1 MIFFYIFFVEKLGVQ
16 FEIDSTFVCTVYSS
30 RTFPKS
36 QFNNAKSGHKCFVQK
51 VPFFASNSFSLQ
63 KFFVQRRTVN
73 LTDSVSNQFSLAKHD
88 LILDQ

>member
-51 VPFFASNSFSLQ
+51 SAIFCF
-63 KFFVQRRTVN
+63 KFIFTPKDFCPKKGVQ
-73 LTDSVSNQFSLAKHD
+73 
-88 LILDQ
+88 